1 MTGAA
6 PREGR
11 TRAYRLSRMSDDWLS
26 VAEAA
31 KRLGVRPDTVYA
43 LAAKGELPA
52 TGWPV
57 RVHRSELR
65 AFIER
70 SRVKPGDLRG
80 YDHDAARPPG
90 GVAQRSRAR
99 GRGVQGSD
107 QEREGATDL
116 PR

>member
-1 MTGAA
+1 MTGTA

-11 TRAYRLSRMSDDWLS
+11 SRAYRLARMSDDWLS

-31 KRLGVRPDTVYA
+31 RRLGVRPDTVYA

-70 SRVKPGDLRG
+70 SRVKPGDLRASN
-80 YDHDAARPPG
+80 HDPARPPKASPSG
-90 GVAQRSRAR
+90 LGLDGVAFKAPSQWT
-99 GRGVQGSD
+99 
-107 QEREGATDL
+107 EGTTDL